1 MEQSITKKFDPQM
14 RIQEVDK
21 FLSLSLSK
29 SIYSM
34 EGDQISCEKKIW
46 NLLTPKGQGTALSA
60 ER

>member
-1 MEQSITKKFDPQM
+1 MEQSITKKSDPQM

-34 EGDQISCEKKIW
+34 EGDQISCEKK
-46 NLLTPKGQGTALSA
+46 NLKFTNT
-60 ER
+60 

>member
-1 MEQSITKKFDPQM
+1 MEQSIMKKLDPLL

-21 FLSLSLSK
+21 FLSLSPSK

-34 EGDQISCEKKIW
+34 EGDQISCEKKIR
-46 NLLTPKGQGTALSA
+46 NLQTPKGQGIALSA